1 MSGARSLSSDDTQ
14 EDLARAE
21 EFGTAIAPADAG
33 DGQVRRRRHR
43 RHRTLGDKLRR
54 NQKFTVARRIVAI
67 IVLGA
72 AVIAASVFFA
82 RRSDSYEPLPIVV
95 PTAPA
100 K

>member
-21 EFGTAIAPADAG
+21 EFGTALAPADAG
-33 DGQVRRRRHR
+33 DGQVRRRRR